1 MQDRQQVLHA
11 NIAKNL
17 KILKINLSR
26 GMPIN
31 QVEEWRKSVI
41 EQLDRNGE
49 SVEFIKKVNND
60 ILAIIVEHKTG
71 IKVVNN

>member
-1 MQDRQQVLHA
+1 MQDRQQVLLV

-26 GMPIN
+26 GMPLS

-60 ILAIIVEHKTG
+60 ILAIIIEHKTK